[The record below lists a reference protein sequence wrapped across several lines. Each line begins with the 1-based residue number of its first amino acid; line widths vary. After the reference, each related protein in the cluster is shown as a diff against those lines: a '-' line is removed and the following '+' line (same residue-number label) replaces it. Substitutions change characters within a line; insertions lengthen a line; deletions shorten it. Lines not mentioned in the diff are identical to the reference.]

1 MKASL
6 KNLAGKAASEPQ
18 PATRSTSQAP
28 PTAAA
33 QARTRQG
40 TRTVSAHFKPEV
52 AQALRLLAAEQDREH
67 QDMIAEALNMLFERY
82 GKPTR
87 AEVKDGR
94 KA

>member
-6 KNLAGKAASEPQ
+6 KNLVSKGAPEPAAVRPTGSEPQ
-18 PATRSTSQAP
+18 
-28 PTAAA
+28 TAAP

-87 AEVKDGR
+87 AEVKSKR
-94 KA
+94 SA